1 MKLLLDTHILLWVLS
16 DAAQLPQKV
25 RRLLE
30 NEENEVYYS
39 LASLWE
45 IQIKYLA
52 HPGQMSFTAEQVAGY
67 CSESGFYRL
76 PIREEHIFCLRNQI
90 GRAHV

>member
-39 LASLWE
+39 LA
-45 IQIKYLA
+45 
-52 HPGQMSFTAEQVAGY
+52 AEWLNRV
-67 CSESGFYRL
+67 L
-76 PIREEHIFCLRNQI
+76 
-90 GRAHV
+90 